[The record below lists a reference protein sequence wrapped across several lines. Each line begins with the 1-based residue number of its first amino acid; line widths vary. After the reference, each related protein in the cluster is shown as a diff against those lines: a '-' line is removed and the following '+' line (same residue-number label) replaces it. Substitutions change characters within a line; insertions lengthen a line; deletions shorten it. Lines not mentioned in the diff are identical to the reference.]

1 MFSPRPPKT
10 GGIIH
15 AMPYSK
21 EGYFSTGCVQMT
33 GEITLP
39 PLPQLLPGT
48 ARTLPV
54 SGELLKLLQPL
65 EGLIAAGQ
73 SAKAEVLS
81 LKQADQTF
89 QLLLKLTLDGGRQT
103 TVQATSTQPLPQG
116 TSLAVTQP
124 SAGNLAITVQQAI
137 AASVATLTRIDTRQL
152 PVGTLLQGKVL
163 TTQLQPREAGQPAVY
178 RSLVSLLNTAL
189 GGSTLSIDS
198 PQPLRVGSLLSALV
212 QGSQSLNFVPLSGRQ
227 EQLAIAQQLATQQSR
242 QASLSGLLNA
252 LQNLPPSDTSSPEL
266 RAAVDKLLAGLP
278 DLQQLSNP
286 KALAQALGNSGAF
299 LESRL
304 LAGDGPALNGDLKG
318 NLLRLI
324 AQMTPGLPASTSFN
338 AIVAANTLAQALPSF
353 VRSALGTLGQV
364 SAKPQPGGFPLP
376 SRLLQSLEEEG
387 DLEHLLRLAAAAVS
401 RLQSH
406 QLASLEQSGLTD
418 DGRLLTTWQLEI
430 PMRTMQDV
438 VPLQVKFQ
446 REDPAEQAPEEKR
459 EEREPKQQLWRVELA
474 FDLEP
479 LGPLQ
484 VQAQLIKGRLSSQLW
499 AQRPFTAS
507 LIESHLGSLR
517 ERLLTCGLDV
527 GDLDCHLG
535 TPPQGP
541 KTRLEQRWVDETA

>member
-1 MFSPRPPKT
+1 
-10 GGIIH
+10 
-15 AMPYSK
+15 
-21 EGYFSTGCVQMT
+21 
-33 GEITLP
+33 
-39 PLPQLLPGT
+39 
-48 ARTLPV
+48 
-54 SGELLKLLQPL
+54 
-65 EGLIAAGQ
+65 
-73 SAKAEVLS
+73 
-81 LKQADQTF
+81 
-89 QLLLKLTLDGGRQT
+89 
-103 TVQATSTQPLPQG
+103 
-116 TSLAVTQP
+116 
-124 SAGNLAITVQQAI
+124 
-137 AASVATLTRIDTRQL
+137 
-152 PVGTLLQGKVL
+152 
-163 TTQLQPREAGQPAVY
+163 
-178 RSLVSLLNTAL
+178 
-189 GGSTLSIDS
+189 
-198 PQPLRVGSLLSALV
+198 
-212 QGSQSLNFVPLSGRQ
+212 
-227 EQLAIAQQLATQQSR
+227 
-242 QASLSGLLNA
+242 
-252 LQNLPPSDTSSPEL
+252 
-266 RAAVDKLLAGLP
+266 
-278 DLQQLSNP
+278 
-286 KALAQALGNSGAF
+286 
-299 LESRL
+299 
-304 LAGDGPALNGDLKG
+304 
-318 NLLRLI
+318 
-324 AQMTPGLPASTSFN
+324 MTPGLPASTSFN
-338 AIVAANTLAQALPSF
+338 AIIAANTLAQVLPSF

-446 REDPAEQAPEEKR
+446 REDPAEKPPEEKR

-484 VQAQLIKGRLSSQLW
+484 VQAQLLKGRLSSQLW

-517 ERLLTCGLDV
+517 ERLLASGLDV